1 MGKFC
6 RVPRRGS
13 LALAASVSCSAWL
26 GSPGMAW
33 SLGMAIGVAA
43 AFGHSLVSSQRG
55 SELGDGIAR
64 ACHWLLAGTG
74 LAIRWRSVRPR
85 HGPRMGRGHGARR
98 GPRHGMALS
107 KALAWRSAQQRH
119 SAGSRVYSR
128 WRLEARRRQ
137 PAAAWLLSPPAAAS
151 AAAWRSA
158 TPHRVARLSA
168 WLGIVAGSAFGAAWI
183 TVGSAL
189 SAAQH
194 SGWLGAI

>member
-1 MGKFC
+1 MPSSPS
-6 RVPRRGS
+6 RLPRTCCLGFLLRMARLARHGMVARHGYWRGS
-13 LALAASVSCSAWL
+13 SIWPFSCLVAAWQRIGGWHCT
-26 GSPGMAW
+26 GMP
-33 SLGMAIGVAA
+33 LAIGW
-43 AFGHSLVSSQRG
+43 H
-55 SELGDGIAR
+55 
-64 ACHWLLAGTG
+64 
-74 LAIRWRSVRPR
+74 SVRPR

-168 WLGIVAGSAFGAAWI
+168 RLGIVAGSAFGAAWI

>member
-55 SELGDGIAR
+55 RELGDGIAR
-64 ACHWLLAGTG
+64 AFHWLLAGTG
-74 LAIRWRSVRPR
+74 LAIGWRSVRPR

-119 SAGSRVYSR
+119 SAGSHVYSHTYK
-128 WRLEARRRQ
+128 LETAARGTK
-137 PAAAWLLSPPAAAS
+137 AAAGGGLAALAPSGSLSGSLA
-151 AAAWRSA
+151 
-158 TPHRVARLSA
+158 
-168 WLGIVAGSAFGAAWI
+168 LGNTSSGRSAFGVAW
-183 TVGSAL
+183 
-189 SAAQH
+189 H
-194 SGWLGAI
+194 SSRLGFRRGLA

>member
-1 MGKFC
+1 MRETDRTEAELGKFC

-55 SELGDGIAR
+55 RELGDGIAR

-74 LAIRWRSVRPR
+74 LAIGWHSVRPR

-119 SAGSRVYSR
+119 SAGSRVYSHTCK
-128 WRLEARRRQ
+128 LEMAARGTK
-137 PAAAWLLSPPAAAS
+137 AAAGGGLAALAPSGSLSGSLA
-151 AAAWRSA
+151 
-158 TPHRVARLSA
+158 
-168 WLGIVAGSAFGAAWI
+168 LGNTSSGRSAFGVAW
-183 TVGSAL
+183 
-189 SAAQH
+189 H
-194 SGWLGAI
+194 SSRLGFRRGLA